1 MLLVLFSLS
10 TLVIFANIYYSMDIK
25 KQTLLAVEKNSVVA
39 QNELEHILGTWQKET
54 QLLAED
60 KTLAVLVKYRQH
72 RILEYLQQNLRYHTM
87 DYLAIVDNAGNILA
101 ERTQDNKLVY
111 NYEFIQQIL
120 DKNITIADFELI
132 KEQGYIAIAVATPIF
147 YKHER
152 IGILFNR
159 YLLTESNFIET
170 LQKQLTINE
179 IPMAAIIKAQ
189 KKPLFLN
196 KKDNTAS
203 IIRQNQHAITAILP
217 IYTQQ
222 KYHIAN
228 LHLQLSKHFV
238 YSKISWFRWTTIKI
252 LCICLIIT
260 TLISILII
268 RHITGDIERLMQGVE
283 KITHGDLSHRVVI
296 RNNNELNILA
306 KAFNL
311 MSEQLHNSIDELK
324 ENVQRKNE
332 KMLESSATLKAILD
346 MLPEALIVFDQEN
359 RLIKHNKMFVNMFV
373 PDNNENL
380 LYQHCRE
387 LFDED
392 ISHLL
397 EKSRE
402 LENSIQVAEIRFG
415 DNRYGKITA
424 TLITPDYSHEDSLQ
438 QAIHHL
444 GAIVLIGDKTDQ
456 KRMEQKLLK
465 AKHAAESANR
475 AKSAFLANISHE
487 LRTPL
492 NAILGYAQ
500 LLECDRHLNPEYR
513 NMIKIIHNS
522 GDHLL
527 MLINDVLDL
536 AKIESGRIELNPSD
550 INFINFIDNICDL
563 FILPAQEKNINF
575 SYYLAN
581 ELPQIITADEK
592 CLRQILINLLG
603 NALKFTDKG
612 KVNLHIE
619 QLEDKK
625 LRFSVI
631 DTGCGIS
638 TENLEKIFN
647 PFEQAGD
654 QDKKV
659 EGTGLG
665 LAISKKMAEMMGGDL
680 QVKSSLK
687 KGSTFWF
694 DIYLESPSHSS
705 PTCQKI
711 DTSQC
716 ITGYQEDKILHILIV
731 DDDKTHKDFLFNLLK
746 PLGFKLLFA
755 CTAKSGIQLAKDNQP
770 DCIIMDIMMPDLTG
784 IEAIELL
791 KQEEISRNIPIIA
804 NSANVFEANKKRSLA
819 AGAQHFISKPIDV
832 TVLLKLLE
840 QVFNLTW
847 DYDDIRL
854 SDDKHQQQKIPLA
867 QHIAQQLYDAADV
880 GDIEKIDD
888 YIRHFRKN
896 ETYQSW
902 SHYLIYIRQ
911 RNDMTALK
919 TSLEAFL

>member
-1 MLLVLFSLS
+1 
-10 TLVIFANIYYSMDIK
+10 MDIK
-25 KQTLLAVEKNSVVA
+25 KQTLFAVEQNRIVA

-60 KTLAVLVKYRQH
+60 KTLTVLVKYRQH
-72 RILEYLQQNLRYHTM
+72 RIIEYLQQNPRYHTM
-87 DYLAIVDNAGNILA
+87 DYLAIADNAGNILA
-101 ERTQDNKLVY
+101 ERKKNNALTY
-111 NYEFIQQIL
+111 NYVFIQKIL

-132 KEQGYIAIAVATPIF
+132 QDQNYIAIAIATPIF
-147 YKHER
+147 YKNEK

-159 YLLTESNFIET
+159 YLLTQSNFIEK
-170 LQKQLTINE
+170 LQTQLTVNE
-179 IPMAAIIKAQ
+179 ISMAVTIKA
-189 KKPLFLN
+189 KKNPLLLSEKSA
-196 KKDNTAS
+196 KKNP
-203 IIRQNQHAITAILP
+203 IIQQNQQTITAILP
-217 IYTQQ
+217 IYTQ
-222 KYHIAN
+222 KNHYIAN
-228 LHLQLSKHFV
+228 LHLQLSKQFV
-238 YSKISWFRWTTIKI
+238 YNKISWFRWTTIKI
-252 LCICLIIT
+252 LCICLVIT
-260 TLISILII
+260 TLISIFMI
-268 RHITGDIERLMQGVE
+268 RRITDDIERLMQGVE

-311 MSEQLHNSIDELK
+311 MSEKLHSSIDELK

-359 RLIKHNKMFVNMFV
+359 RLVKHNKMFVNMFV

-392 ISHLL
+392 ISYLL

-456 KRMEQKLLK
+456 KRMEQKLLQ

-500 LLECDRHLNPEYR
+500 LLECDRHLDPEYK

-550 INFINFIDNICDL
+550 INFTSFIENICNL
-563 FILPAQEKNINF
+563 FTLRAQEKQINF
-575 SYYLAN
+575 SYHFIDK
-581 ELPQIITADEK
+581 LPQIITADEK

-612 KVNLHIE
+612 EVNLQIE
-619 QLEDKK
+619 QLENKK

-638 TENLEKIFN
+638 TEDLKKIFN
-647 PFEQAGD
+647 PFEQAGE
-654 QDKKV
+654 QDKQV

-665 LAISKKMAEMMGGDL
+665 LAISKKMTEMMGGDL
-680 QVKSSLK
+680 QVKSTLQQ
-687 KGSTFWF
+687 GSTFWF
-694 DIYLESPSHSS
+694 DIYLESPSQPS
-705 PTCQKI
+705 PNCQKI

-716 ITGYQEDKILHILIV
+716 ITGYQENKIQHILIV

-755 CTAKSGIQLAKDNQP
+755 CSAKSGIALAKDNQP

-784 IEAIELL
+784 IEAIQLL
-791 KQEEISRNIPIIA
+791 KQDDISRDIPIIA
-804 NSANVFEANKKRSLA
+804 NSANVFEENKKRSLQ

-840 QVFNLTW
+840 QVLAITW
-847 DYDDIRL
+847 NYDEVQI
-854 SDDKHQQQKIPLA
+854 SHHAQSQQKPPLKK
-867 QHIAQQLYDAADV
+867 QIAQQLYDAADV
-880 GDIEKIDD
+880 GDIEPIDY
-888 YIRHFRKN
+888 YIHKFRSS
-896 ETYQSW
+896 EAYQSW
-902 SHYLIYIRQ
+902 SHYLIHIRQ
-911 RNDMTALK
+911 HNDMQALK